1 MNLCL
6 NVVAPKV
13 FLMSE
18 ARYGHS
24 HIQNYDAIL
33 RSSIIL
39 SHTGLLWR
47 VVLLIMIAL
56 PNGLRSGYTNMS
68 VCVCHD

>member
-6 NVVAPKV
+6 NVIAPKV

-33 RSSIIL
+33 RSSIVL

-56 PNGLRSGYTNMS
+56 PNGLRSGYPCLS
-68 VCVCHD
+68 V

>member
-6 NVVAPKV
+6 SVIAPKV
-13 FLMSE
+13 FLMFE

-33 RSSIIL
+33 RSSSVL

-56 PNGLRSGYTNMS
+56 PNGLRSEYTNLS
-68 VCVCHD
+68 V